1 MIFGVVTTEGFLPL
15 LLICFV
21 YENLFFQIVLVA
33 TAPVYGLLRRHPD
46 IKLICKLS
54 MYKQAAKLPNIG
66 KLKTSIIGGI
76 YAANL

>member
-1 MIFGVVTTEGFLPL
+1 MGLLQPKVFL
-15 LLICFV
+15 LLLLMYFI

-33 TAPVYGLLRRHPD
+33 ITPIYGLLQQHPD
-46 IKLICKLS
+46 IKLIYKLS
-54 MYKQAAKLPNIG
+54 MCKQVAKLPNID